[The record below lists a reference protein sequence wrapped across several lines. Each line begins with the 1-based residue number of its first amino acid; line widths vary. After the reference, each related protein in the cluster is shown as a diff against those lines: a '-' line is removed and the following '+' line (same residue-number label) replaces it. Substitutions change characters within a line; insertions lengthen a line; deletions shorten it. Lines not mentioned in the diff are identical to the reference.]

1 MKNPTRNFDILDVAL
16 AKHPLKNALSSKVN
30 GQWISISTEEFHQKV
45 QELSSGLIEIG
56 VSKGDKIATITNN
69 RPEWNIVNY
78 AAAKVGAIIC
88 PIYPTISNND
98 YIYIFNDAEIKYAFV
113 SDQDLASK
121 MIAIKNEVPSL
132 KEIYSFEKLSIVANW
147 NEVLIKGKDLKHKE
161 TVKEISDSIVETD
174 LVTIIYTS
182 GTTGKPKGVML
193 SHQNLVSNTLAGVKL
208 LPIKTGDKALSFLP
222 LCHVFER
229 TLLNIYIYAG
239 ISIYYA
245 ESLDTIGE
253 NIKEVKP
260 HMFTAVPRLIEK
272 VYDKII
278 AGGNEKKGILKSIFN
293 WAVKKANAYYP
304 GKKAG
309 LLDVIADKIVYSK
322 IKAGLGGNV
331 KVIVSGSAALQPRL
345 AKFFWGIGIPIL
357 EGYGLTETSPIVAV
371 NTTFP
376 NGLKFGSVGKLLEF
390 VKVKIAED
398 GEILVAGPN
407 VMIGYYRNESLTNE
421 VLYDGWFHTGD
432 IGVLEDGFLKITDR
446 KKEMFKTSGGKYIAP
461 QPLENKMKESLFIEQ
476 IIVVGESQKHAS
488 ALIVPSFS
496 YIRTWLK
503 DKGIEFNDDNLA
515 LIKRDDVI
523 KAINKDVDELNKF
536 FGKVEQIKRVKLLP
550 QEWTV
555 ESGEL
560 TPTLKLKRKVI
571 LQKFNSLIDEIYK

>member
-16 AKHPLKNALSSKVN
+16 AKHPLKNALTSKVN

-98 YIYIFNDAEIKYAFV
+98 YVYIFNDAEIKYAFV

-147 NEVLIKGKDLKHKE
+147 NEVLEKGKDLKHSE
-161 TVKEISDSIVETD
+161 IVKEISDSIVETD

-182 GTTGKPKGVML
+182 GTTGNPKGVML

-293 WAVKKANAYYP
+293 WAVKRANQYYP
-304 GKKAG
+304 GKKAS
-309 LLDVIADKIVYSK
+309 LLDVIADKIVYTK

-421 VLYDGWFHTGD
+421 VLNDGWFHTGD

-496 YIRTWLK
+496 YIRTWLN
-503 DKGIEFNDDNLA
+503 DKGIEFNDDNVA
-515 LIKRDDVI
+515 LIKREDVI

-571 LQKFNSLIDEIYK
+571 LQKFNSLIEEIYK